1 MYKVE
6 MFTHYK
12 GNLDYV
18 LHEDFEDANKARDF
32 KAQCQKIFP
41 QFTVVFTDMNF
52 QEKKDKWS
60 KALKK

>member
-12 GNLDYV
+12 GQLDYI
-18 LHEDFEDANKARDF
+18 LHQDFEDANKAREF
-32 KAQCQKIFP
+32 KNTCQKIFP

-52 QEKKDKWS
+52 SDKKDKW
-60 KALKK
+60 LKKRA

>member
-12 GNLDYV
+12 GELDYV
-18 LHEDFEDANKARDF
+18 LHENFDDANRARDF

-41 QFTVVFTDMNF
+41 QFTVVFTDMDF
-52 QEKKDKWS
+52 KQKKDKWS
-60 KALKK
+60 KKLKG